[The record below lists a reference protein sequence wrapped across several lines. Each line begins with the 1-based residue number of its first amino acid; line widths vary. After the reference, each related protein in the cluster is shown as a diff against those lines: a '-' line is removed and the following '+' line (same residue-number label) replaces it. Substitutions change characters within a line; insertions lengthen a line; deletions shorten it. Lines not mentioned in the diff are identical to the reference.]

1 MHPAHERLYHT
12 TGVYAPYSQRTAL
25 WVLLRP
31 TRIRKVKELWDG
43 TYGFSCLSDNTRMSN
58 HFVDV
63 PTKAAHSPQLFKTLS
78 VGPAGVVT
86 RDLPLGRPSLI
97 QLS

>member
-43 TYGFSCLSDNTRMSN
+43 TYGFLPYPITLECLII
-58 HFVDV
+58 
-63 PTKAAHSPQLFKTLS
+63 L
-78 VGPAGVVT
+78 
-86 RDLPLGRPSLI
+86 
-97 QLS
+97 